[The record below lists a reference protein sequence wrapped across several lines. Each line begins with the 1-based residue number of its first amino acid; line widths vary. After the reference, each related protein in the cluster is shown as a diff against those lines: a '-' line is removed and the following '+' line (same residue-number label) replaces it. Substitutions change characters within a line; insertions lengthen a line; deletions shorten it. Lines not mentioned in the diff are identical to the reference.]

1 MRRKVTFQFKDLS
14 SAPYLDLE
22 IFKDDVTFE
31 EIQNEVYDIIS
42 NNKKELIYID
52 DCLYTDGYLE
62 ELDFLKQTDDVKK
75 WVMENPESQLLST
88 YHLSK
93 MLKSKHPDWFED
105 PMETEYFRESFP
117 IKDLWESTSI

>member
-1 MRRKVTFQFKDLS
+1 MKRRDITFQFKDLPNK
-14 SAPYLDLE
+14 PYLDLE
-22 IFKDDVTFE
+22 LFNDDVTVE
-31 EIQNEVYDIIS
+31 EIQKEVYDIIS
-42 NNKKELIYID
+42 NYKKELVYID
-52 DCLYTDGYLE
+52 DDLYPGYLE
-62 ELDFLKQTDDVKK
+62 ELDFSKQTDDVKK
-75 WVMENPESQLLST
+75 WAMENPESQLLST